1 MVREKLD
8 SIPNTNDNNDEIDED
23 KVVGNYF
30 MIDRT
35 PFYNFCLLSEMS

>member
-8 SIPNTNDNNDEIDED
+8 SIPNNNENNYDINED
-23 KVVGNYF
+23 KVVGSYF

-35 PFYNFCLLSEMS
+35 PFYNLCLLSEMS